1 MSGPFPL
8 ATEACT
14 ISAVGISSPPFE
26 DILASKIARYQ
37 GIFGAD
43 VDLAP
48 DTQDGQWIAILAQA
62 QYDANQAVIAGYLA
76 YSPSFAQGVGLSS
89 VVKINGIRRLLPSNS
104 SADLTLIGQTGK
116 RIISGIVEDGF
127 GNQWAL
133 PSVLVIP
140 LSGQL
145 VTTAICQVPGSIT
158 AAANTINRIV
168 NVQPGW
174 QSATNLASATPGN
187 PVETDAALR
196 RRQAIST
203 ALAAVSPL
211 ESIAGVVANVA
222 GVQRSRIYQN
232 DTDGPDANGIP
243 GHSIA
248 AVVEGG
254 DAMAIAQAI
263 ASKKSPG
270 CGTFGTI
277 SEMVI
282 DEAGVPNTIDF
293 FPLTVVPIYVSI
305 TIKPFAG
312 YVETTGNLIVS
323 AMLAAIND
331 LGIGTEVYLARLWAP
346 AGLTGDAATV
356 SSGLT
361 QPTLDALAAT
371 FVVRSITF
379 GTSATPIYSTDVV
392 IPFYAAASCVSAN
405 VTLTLQP

>member
-1 MSGPFPL
+1 M
-8 ATEACT
+8 
-14 ISAVGISSPPFE
+14 
-26 DILASKIARYQ
+26 
-37 GIFGAD
+37 
-43 VDLAP
+43 
-48 DTQDGQWIAILAQA
+48 DGQKIGVEAQA
-62 QYDANQAVIAGYLA
+62 QYDTNQADIAAYLA
-76 YSPSFAQGVGLSS
+76 YSPVSAQGTGLSS
-89 VVKINGIRRLLPSNS
+89 VVKINGIRRHSPTNS
-104 SADLTLIGQTGK
+104 SSDLTLIGQTGT
-116 RIISGIVEDGF
+116 RIVSGIVEDGF

-140 LSGQL
+140 LSGQI
-145 VTTAICQVPGSIT
+145 VATAICQTPGSIT
-158 AAANTINRIV
+158 AAANTINQIV

-174 QSATNLASATPGN
+174 QSATNLASATVGN

-211 ESIAGVVANVA
+211 EALAGVVANVA

-232 DTDGPDANGIP
+232 DTDAPDTNGVP

-277 SEMVI
+277 SEIVL
-282 DEAGVPNTIDF
+282 DEKGVPNTIDF
-293 FPLTVVPIYVSI
+293 FSLSIVPIYVSI

-312 YVETTGNLIVS
+312 YVETTGNLIS
-323 AMLAAIND
+323 ASIVAAIND

-346 AGLTGDAATV
+346 AGLTGDAATE

-361 QPTLDALAAT
+361 QPALDALAAT

-379 GTSATPIYSTDVV
+379 GKSATPISSTDVV
-392 IPFYAAASCVSAN
+392 IPFYAAASCTAAN
-405 VTLTLQP
+405 VALVLQP